1 MRGEVFL
8 LAKTIDFTIAQA
20 RKQQIIAEAR
30 QHQHFSSVQQMD
42 RSVRAFL
49 AVHGPAL
56 SSGTVAVL
64 RFVTA
69 HSCKVVGV
77 CWARVDYIARKA
89 GVSRRT
95 VQRAL
100 NVLEAFGIIKRVP
113 TQKAN
118 GQRGVNLIVIQPF
131 YARVDAGVDAY
142 PKPEKARQEA
152 KNKRSQHVE
161 TKGQAV
167 KTKHEEKN
175 VQETNEKATLNIP
188 LQFVRVAKQNG
199 QSAVKLW
206 TKVRLAARKMGLDPA
221 AADIVQVAV
230 KTLRHNLRSLRDGK
244 VYGDFMGYFYR
255 SMIHQLAVYRRRMN
269 ASLFDWLGA
278 SKAAAEAVAAV
289 QEVAA
294 AVAHQEQMEASGGYE
309 ERQERR
315 IADDPELLALLME
328 LEARKNGLSA

>member
-1 MRGEVFL
+1 M
-8 LAKTIDFTIAQA
+8 AKTIDLIVA
-20 RKQQIIAEAR
+20 RARREQIIAEAR

-77 CWARVDYIARKA
+77 CWARVDYIAQKA

-131 YARVDAGVDAY
+131 YAQVDAGVDAY

-152 KNKRSQHVE
+152 KNKRSQQAE

-175 VQETNEKATLNIP
+175 VQEKNEKATFNIP
-188 LQFVRVAKQNG
+188 AQFIRVAKQHG
-199 QSAVKLW
+199 MSAIKLW
-206 TKVRLAARKMGLDPA
+206 AKVRLAARKMSLDPA
-221 AADIVQVAV
+221 AADVVSVAV
-230 KTLRHNLRSLRDGK
+230 KTLKHNLRSLRDGK
-244 VYGDFMGYFYR
+244 VYGDFFGYFYR
-255 SMIHQLAVYRRRMN
+255 SMIHQLAIYRRRTN
-269 ASLFDWLGA
+269 ASIYDWLGT
-278 SKAAAEAVAAV
+278 SKAVAEAVAAV

-294 AVAHQEQMEASGGYE
+294 AVAHQERMEALGGYE

-328 LEARKNGLSA
+328 LEVRKNAM